1 MSRSL
6 IILLSL
12 QFLVT
17 SAAWADD
24 DQPPRQVN
32 VSGSAVI
39 TATPDQATLRLGIQ
53 SRNMNLQ
60 GARDQVAKV
69 AGDFLQ
75 LSRKLGID
83 ESQVQTT
90 GLTLRPEYRWDQ
102 EGQKQQFSGYFVQR
116 SLQVE
121 LKDIELL
128 GELIEGA
135 VNAGVNEVS
144 PPVLGS
150 SRRRE
155 LEREALALAAQ
166 DAQANAEVLATT
178 LKAKLGRVRQINA
191 MDSGRPPAPVAMRAM
206 AMEADSGAAA
216 TYQTGDIRFESRV
229 NASFDLE

>member
-6 IILLSL
+6 IILLTL
-12 QFLVT
+12 LFL
-17 SAAWADD
+17 ANGPAWPDD

-32 VSGSAVI
+32 VNGSAVI

-53 SRNMNLQ
+53 SRNTDLQ
-60 GARDQVAKV
+60 AARDQVATV
-69 AGDFLQ
+69 AGDFLK
-75 LSRKLGID
+75 LTRKLGID

-90 GLTLRPEYRWDQ
+90 GLSLRPEYRWDR
-102 EGQKQQFSGYFVQR
+102 EGQKQLFSGYFVQR

-135 VNAGVNEVS
+135 VNTGVNEVS
-144 PPVLGS
+144 PPTLGS
-150 SRRRE
+150 SRRHE
-155 LEREALALAAQ
+155 LEREALALAAK

-178 LKAKLGRVRQINA
+178 LNARLGQVRQINA
-191 MDSGRPPAPVAMRAM
+191 LDSGRPPAPVAMRAM
-206 AMEADSGAAA
+206 AMEADSSPAA

-229 NASFDLE
+229 NASFDLK